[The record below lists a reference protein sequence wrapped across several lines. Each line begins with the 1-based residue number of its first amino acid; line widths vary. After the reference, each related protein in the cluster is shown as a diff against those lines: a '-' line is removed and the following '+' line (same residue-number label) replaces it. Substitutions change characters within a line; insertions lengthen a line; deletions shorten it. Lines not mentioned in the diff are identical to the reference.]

1 MSLGK
6 GQILNVNDGWY
17 CYTVE
22 KWRAI
27 NCSQSNGEMRELS
40 PVTFTDPKLAWDIKC
55 TNYAVKFRFPLFWA
69 TWIWMHFVLRFMRSV
84 QRQSSRRLLCSV
96 LFGVMDFRCEIW
108 YRKRVNMCCD
118 WKVNKL
124 IIYNA
129 KNTIKYIDNR
139 KMVINGVDRLCIP
152 LNTSTHQAHIRT
164 MSFRSTDSLRNWSSA

>member
-1 MSLGK
+1 
-6 GQILNVNDGWY
+6 
-17 CYTVE
+17 
-22 KWRAI
+22 
-27 NCSQSNGEMRELS
+27 
-40 PVTFTDPKLAWDIKC
+40 
-55 TNYAVKFRFPLFWA
+55 
-69 TWIWMHFVLRFMRSV
+69 
-84 QRQSSRRLLCSV
+84 
-96 LFGVMDFRCEIW
+96 
-108 YRKRVNMCCD
+108 MCCD

>member
-40 PVTFTDPKLAWDIKC
+40 PVTFTDPKLPWDIKC
-55 TNYAVKFRFPLFWA
+55 TNYAKSLSTFFGLLGFEYTSFSALWDQFRDK
-69 TWIWMHFVLRFMRSV
+69 VLAG
-84 QRQSSRRLLCSV
+84 CCV
-96 LFGVMDFRCEIW
+96 LFGVMLFRCETW